1 MADFIVGSVVRDED
15 FWFREDFVAT
25 LWESLNKHNVLLVAP
40 RRIGKTSVM
49 YQLLDYPGDEWL
61 VVHLN
66 VEECKAPEQFFIDL
80 VGAVN
85 EHQPDYFRRFVAG
98 GWEYLKGLF
107 SRVESIEAYDIKVKL
122 RNSEDLGKSW
132 KSRLDELMARVYRS
146 DKRVL
151 FIIDELPD
159 MLNAMRLAEKDSCTA
174 FLHWFRNTREQSL
187 KGHVRWLVGGSV
199 NLVAALDRHN
209 NVNLINDLK
218 VEILQPF
225 DEKEVGDFVRG
236 MFKSY
241 SVTYEEK
248 VIPHILDLIG
258 SPIPFF
264 IQMLTEELYR
274 RWKKKKTPLS
284 VDDVNTVFNK
294 TLLGDTARDKLQH
307 YRSRLDV
314 HYPEEDREAARR
326 ILNHLSQTDAGAKRE
341 ILFQL
346 FTQIEERR
354 TDARQAGA
362 LDDAFQRLML
372 YLQSDF
378 YVNDIGNG
386 QYDFS
391 SRLLKT
397 WWRKYY
403 GYESGC

>member
-15 FWFREDFVAT
+15 FWFREDFIAT
-25 LWESLNKHNVLLVAP
+25 LWKSLNKHNVLLVAP

-49 YQLLDYPGDEWL
+49 YQLLDHPRDEWL

-66 VEECKAPEQFFIDL
+66 VEECKTPEQFFIDL
-80 VGAVN
+80 VDAVN
-85 EHQPDYFRRFVAG
+85 EHQPEYFSRLLVG
-98 GWEYLKGLF
+98 SWEYLKGLF
-107 SRVESIEAYDIKVKL
+107 SRVESIEAYDIKIKL

-146 DKRVL
+146 GKRVL

-159 MLNAMRLAEKDSCTA
+159 MLNAMRLTEKDSCTA

-187 KGHVRWLVGGSV
+187 KENVRWLVGGSV

-225 DEKEVGDFVRG
+225 DEKEVSDFVQG

-248 VIPHILDLIG
+248 VIPYILDLIG

-274 RWKKKKTPLS
+274 HWKKKKTPLS

-341 ILFQL
+341 VLFQL
-346 FTQIEERR
+346 FRQIEERR

-362 LDDAFQRLML
+362 LDDSFQRLML